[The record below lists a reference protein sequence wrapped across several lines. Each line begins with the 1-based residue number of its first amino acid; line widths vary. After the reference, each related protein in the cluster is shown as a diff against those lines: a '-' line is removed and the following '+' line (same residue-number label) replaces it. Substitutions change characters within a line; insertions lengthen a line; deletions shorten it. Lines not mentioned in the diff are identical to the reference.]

1 MILISI
7 SPDPNRSD
15 KAVMEFADYGSGVEA
30 DSEDTLRS
38 NLNNADAI
46 TLSDD
51 IAINS
56 PIAISGQ
63 KTRIINTNGHTL
75 SLNADKGG
83 SLFIVTGGS
92 TLILKDDSE
101 AGGVL
106 LGGNNMYDGGG
117 AVHVRSAK
125 LVMQNMTLSGNKGK
139 NGGAIFAKSG
149 TVDLSNCT
157 IKDNYSEG
165 NGGVFIDE
173 KSTVTMNG

>member
-1 MILISI
+1 MYLEHKMILISI

-15 KAVMEFADYGSGVEA
+15 KAVMEFADYGSGIEA
-30 DSEDTLRS
+30 DSEDSLRG
-38 NLNNADAI
+38 NLNNVDAI

-125 LVMQNMTLSGNKGK
+125 LVIKALHLPSSK
-139 NGGAIFAKSG
+139 NRSFSQQ
-149 TVDLSNCT
+149 S
-157 IKDNYSEG
+157 
-165 NGGVFIDE
+165 
-173 KSTVTMNG
+173 